1 MDYDTT
7 QVDIERAQRL
17 AQLLRSQASNTPQG
31 KMVGRFYVASNP
43 LQHIANLVAEYGA
56 NKKEQEATQLSKEY
70 AAGQSADFEKT
81 LGAMPQPRVLTRSV
95 PVDVAKTAPQAVQGA
110 MPLDKSTVN
119 AQTSVVPVETITEKQ
134 TPTRQD
140 MLQWAG
146 QLYKIPMARQLA
158 AKLMADYTG
167 QPKYSALGHM
177 GALNQD
183 TGEMIP
189 FPEGMQVEQSKLLLA
204 YQAEKQKSEDRNA
217 SLEERALARER
228 ADQIRMEIANMNAGL
243 RRESNATNRM
253 LAEAR
258 IEKLQAETEA
268 KKHGTLKA
276 PPKYMDE
283 TVQGVAS
290 EFEALTNQL
299 KTFEDEFAGMG
310 ALGGAR
316 RGVAEIIGSWGT
328 EKQQKM
334 AQWWKMQDRLDELP
348 KRLEMFGATLTGNE
362 KQSWQ
367 AATIRPNMSPEKIK
381 EMLNIRKSIIAKKAQ
396 ELYNK
401 WKKEGKF
408 ETSGARDY
416 FEHYGIPMPADD
428 APAASGVAPAPAAPG
443 GRNLSGATV
452 RKVNK

>member
-1 MDYDTT
+1 MDYDAA

-228 ADQIRMEIANMNAGL
+228 ADQIRMEIARVSDAT
-243 RRESNATNRM
+243 RREANAIR
-253 LAEAR
+253 AEQVAGQIR
-258 IEKLQAETEA
+258 HNDEMAEL
-268 KKHGTLKA
+268 KKQGSLKA

-283 TVQGVAS
+283 AVQGISS
-290 EFEALTNQL
+290 EFETITNQL
-299 KTFEDEFAGMG
+299 KSFEDEFAGKG
-310 ALGGAR
+310 PIGGAQR
-316 RGVAEIIGSWGT
+316 TFAEILGSMGT

-396 ELYNK
+396 ELFNK
-401 WKKEGKF
+401 WSKEGKY
-408 ETSGARDY
+408 EMSGTRDY
-416 FEHYGIPMPADD
+416 FEHYGIPMPADVSPTTS
-428 APAASGVAPAPAAPG
+428 AAPAPVPG
-443 GRNLSGATV
+443 NRNLSGATV
-452 RKVNK
+452 KKVKK